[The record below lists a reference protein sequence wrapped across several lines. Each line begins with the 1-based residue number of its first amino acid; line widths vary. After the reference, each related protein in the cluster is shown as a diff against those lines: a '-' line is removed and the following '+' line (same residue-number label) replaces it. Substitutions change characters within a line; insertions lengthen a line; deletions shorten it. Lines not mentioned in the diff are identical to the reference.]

1 MVSTLEAIEQILG
14 REEYGA
20 VLTFVDGPATG
31 GKVVLDSS
39 GQVVAGD
46 LPADLSPD
54 AIADAI
60 TLMDHEQHRSL
71 EYPPHT
77 VFVESLAP
85 PQELVIVGAVH
96 IGQALASFATQMG
109 YRVTVIDSRGAFATP
124 ERFPQARII
133 VGWPENVIGEV
144 PLDRRTWVV
153 VLSHSPAHEDPV
165 LQAALKSQ
173 VRYIGTMGSRR
184 TQDLREGR
192 LREMGFSED
201 DISRVRGPV
210 GLDIGAESPQE
221 VAVSILAE
229 MTLVRYGHGT
239 GISLHGIEGRV
250 HKQRP
255 DGA

>member
-31 GKVVLDSS
+31 AKAVLDSG

-54 AIADAI
+54 AIPDAI

-77 VFVESLAP
+77 LFVESLAP

-96 IGQALASFATQMG
+96 IGQALASFAAQMG

-124 ERFPQARII
+124 ERFPNARII
-133 VGWPENVIGEV
+133 VGWPNDVIGQV

-153 VLSHSPAHEDPV
+153 ILSHSPAHEDPV

-192 LREMGFSED
+192 LREMGFSKED
-201 DISRVRGPV
+201 IARVRGPV

-239 GISLHGIEGRV
+239 GLSLHGVEGRV

-255 DGA
+255 EDT

>member
-1 MVSTLEAIEQILG
+1 MVSTLEAIEQILE
-14 REEYGA
+14 REEYGS
-20 VLTFVDGPATG
+20 VLTFVDGPDTG
-31 GKVVLDSS
+31 AKAVLDST
-39 GQVVAGD
+39 GQLVAGN
-46 LPADLSPD
+46 LPSDLSPD
-54 AIADAI
+54 VLADAR
-60 TLMDHEQHRSL
+60 TLMDHEQHRAL

-85 PQELVIVGAVH
+85 PQELIIVGAVH

-124 ERFPQARII
+124 ERFPNARII
-133 VGWPENVIGEV
+133 VGWPENVIDQV

-153 VLSHSPAHEDPV
+153 ILSHAQPHEDPV
-165 LQAALKSQ
+165 LAAALKSQ

-184 TQDLREGR
+184 TQDLRVGR
-192 LREMGFSED
+192 LQEMGFSDED
-201 DISRVRGPV
+201 IARVRGPV

-239 GISLHGIEGRV
+239 GISLHGTEGRV

-255 DGA
+255 EDD

>member
-1 MVSTLEAIEQILG
+1 MVSTLEAIEQILE
-14 REEYGA
+14 REEYGS
-20 VLTFVDGPATG
+20 VLTFVDGPETG
-31 GKVVLDSS
+31 GKVVLDST
-39 GQVVAGD
+39 GQLVAGT

-54 AIADAI
+54 VLADAR
-60 TLMDHEQHRSL
+60 TLMDHEQHRTL

-85 PQELVIVGAVH
+85 PQELIIVGAVH

-124 ERFPQARII
+124 ERFPNARII
-133 VGWPENVIGEV
+133 VGWPENVIDQV

-153 VLSHSPAHEDPV
+153 ILSHAQPHEDPV
-165 LQAALKSQ
+165 LAAALKGQ

-184 TQDLREGR
+184 TQDLRVGR
-192 LREMGFSED
+192 LREMGFSDD
-201 DISRVRGPV
+201 DIARVRGPV

-239 GISLHGIEGRV
+239 GVSLHGVEGRV
-250 HKQRP
+250 HKQRSE
-255 DGA
+255 DD